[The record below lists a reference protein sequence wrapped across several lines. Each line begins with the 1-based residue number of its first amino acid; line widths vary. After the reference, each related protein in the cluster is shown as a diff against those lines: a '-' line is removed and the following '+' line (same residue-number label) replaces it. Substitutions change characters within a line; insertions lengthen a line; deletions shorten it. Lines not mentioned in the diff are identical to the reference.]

1 MRIPFLASLLA
12 FSLTA
17 CATTLAPV
25 PSDTETRAI
34 HVVRHLEKAAEPRED
49 PPLAP
54 AGAAR
59 ARALAE
65 LLAGARIEA
74 IFVSDT
80 RRARETALP
89 LSERTGIGLTVY
101 DPGRPEELVA
111 LVEATGGNLLVVGH
125 SNTVPDLV
133 ERFGGTR
140 PAPIGDDEYGTLW
153 VIEDGATRTV
163 AIP

>member
-1 MRIPFLASLLA
+1 MRTLLSAAFLLLAS
-12 FSLTA
+12 
-17 CATTLAPV
+17 CAIATAPV
-25 PSDTETRAI
+25 PSDADSRAI
-34 HVVRHLEKAAEPRED
+34 HVVRHLEKAAEPAAD
-49 PPLAP
+49 PPLTP

-65 LLAGARIEA
+65 LLADRGIEA

-89 LSERTGIGLTVY
+89 LSERIGIGLTVY
-101 DPGRPEELVA
+101 DPARPAELA
-111 LVEATGGNLLVVGH
+111 GLVEATGGNLLVVGH

-140 PAPIGDDEYGTLW
+140 PAPIADDEYGTIW
-153 VIEDGATRTV
+153 VIEGGATRTL